1 MAPLTT
7 GAPPV
12 TAHAIHAK
20 ANQHAAKKGDRHGTK
35 QKGHQHGARKK
46 STEHRAPKK
55 SKSPKLP
62 ARHTTKHAKKAV
74 RRTTSYQVRPGDN
87 LTAIAARH
95 GVSLSA
101 LIKANHIGNPNL
113 ILRGSSIRIPHRA
126 VHPRATEH
134 HRPKRAAAHHHKKTA
149 AKHHEKA
156 ATHHKKTSHHEKPAT
171 HHKKASDHKKSTHR
185 KKAQHRSK
193 VDKTRS
199 ALAGRKV
206 PTRTQTK
213 KLIEKTA
220 RHYGVSPKLALGI
233 GWQESGWN
241 QRAVSPVNAI
251 GAMQVMPQS
260 GEWASTMVGRKLNLL
275 DAHDNVTAGVAIL
288 RYLTS
293 NARDLDQ
300 AIGGYYQGLGA
311 MREFGPYPDTR
322 QYIRNVRALMNRL

>member
-7 GAPPV
+7 GAPLV

-20 ANQHAAKKGDRHGTK
+20 ANTHTAKKKAAEHAAP
-35 QKGHQHGARKK
+35 K
-46 STEHRAPKK
+46 STKK
-55 SKSPKLP
+55 SKSPKLHP
-62 ARHTTKHAKKAV
+62 RRSTRVAKKV
-74 RRTTSYQVRPGDN
+74 VRTTSSYRVQPGDN
-87 LTAIAARH
+87 LTMIAARH
-95 GVSLSA
+95 GVSLAS
-101 LIKANHIGNPNL
+101 LIKLNHIGNPNL
-113 ILRGSSIRIPHRA
+113 ILRGSTIRIPHTTTHPHRNATTHGKTTTHRA
-126 VHPRATEH
+126 QHKKATHGPHHEKATHP
-134 HRPKRAAAHHHKKTA
+134 HRKRAAAPK
-149 AKHHEKA
+149 
-156 ATHHKKTSHHEKPAT
+156 
-171 HHKKASDHKKSTHR
+171 HKKAPRAHKP
-185 KKAQHRSK
+185 RSE
-193 VDKTRS
+193 VERTRA
-199 ALAGRKV
+199 ALARRHV

-213 KLIEKTA
+213 KLIERTA
-220 RHYGVSPKLALGI
+220 RHYGVNPKLALGI

-260 GEWASTMVGRKLNLL
+260 GEWASMMVGRKLNLL

>member
-7 GAPPV
+7 GAPLV

-20 ANQHAAKKGDRHGTK
+20 AHHHAAKKKAAKHAA
-35 QKGHQHGARKK
+35 H
-46 STEHRAPKK
+46 PKK
-55 SKSPKLP
+55 SKSPKLHPRRSTRVAKKP
-62 ARHTTKHAKKAV
+62 AR
-74 RRTTSYQVRPGDN
+74 TSAAYHVRPGDN
-87 LTAIAARH
+87 LTRIAARH
-95 GVSLSA
+95 GVSLAA

-113 ILRGSSIRIPHRA
+113 ILRGSTLRIPHPTT
-126 VHPRATEH
+126 HPQHRSAPRKTSRNAERTPAHRRKAQPHPATH
-134 HRPKRAAAHHHKKTA
+134 KKAAAHHKKTA
-149 AKHHEKA
+149 PA
-156 ATHHKKTSHHEKPAT
+156 AHHKKPAASR
-171 HHKKASDHKKSTHR
+171 HHKKHAPTAHKPRT
-185 KKAQHRSK
+185 K
-193 VDKTRS
+193 VERTRS
-199 ALAGRKV
+199 ALAARKV

-213 KLIEKTA
+213 KIIERTA
-220 RHYGVSPKLALGI
+220 RRYGVNPKLALGI

-260 GEWASTMVGRKLNLL
+260 GQWASTMVGRKLNLL